1 MTDINQ
7 LSTSDTL
14 TAGDLLPIWRANNSD
29 TRKTSLTTLQAY
41 MQANLT
47 FPSVAAGVSQ
57 FVVQYAA
64 PVATSFTVTL
74 LNNSNNQWLIL
85 SPTGGFAAGTITF
98 PLLANLADNQ
108 EILIVSTQAVTALT
122 ISGNGATV
130 SGAPAGISAN
140 AGLRFKYNALG
151 SIWYRLDEDLDP
163 DLVAIAALSTAGL
176 IARTGAGTAAARTV
190 TGSTGLTVTNGDG
203 VAGNPTLTLDA
214 TLAGI
219 SAVTTAADQL
229 VYSSGVDTFT
239 TTAFTA
245 AGRALVDDATA
256 AAQRTTLGVGT
267 GDSPTFAGLTISD
280 TGNIVL
286 ATGTGTKIGT
296 AAGQKLG
303 FFNAAPVIQ
312 QAGTGET
319 VGFTAGGGTT
329 VTDASTFT
337 GNVGATAYR
346 LSDVVKALKNL
357 GILAS

>member
-1 MTDINQ
+1 
-7 LSTSDTL
+7 
-14 TAGDLLPIWRANNSD
+14 
-29 TRKTSLTTLQAY
+29 

-74 LNNSNNQWLIL
+74 VSTSNNQWLVM
-85 SPTGGFAAGTITF
+85 SPLAAYAAGTITF
-98 PLLANLADNQ
+98 PPVASVVDNQ
-108 EILIVSTQAVTALT
+108 EILIFSTQIVTALT

-130 SGAPAGISAN
+130 AGSPGFISGNGAI
-140 AGLRFKYNALG
+140 RFKYNALG
-151 SIWYRLDEDLDP
+151 SVWYC
-163 DLVAIAALSTAGL
+163 IGLSATP
-176 IARTGAGTAAARTV
+176 RTV
-190 TGSTGLTVTNGDG
+190 TGSTGLSVANGDG
-203 VAGNPTLTLDA
+203 ISGNPTLTLDA

-267 GDSPTFAGLTISD
+267 GDSPQFTAIELGNASDTTLSRSAAGVLAVEGVVVPTISSSDTLSNKTLAGVTISD
-280 TGNIVL
+280 AGNIVL
-286 ATGTGTKIGT
+286 NTTTGTKIGT
-296 AAGQKLG
+296 AAGQKIG
-303 FFNAAPVIQ
+303 FYNATPVIQ

-319 VGFTAGGGTT
+319 VGFTAGGGTG

>member
-1 MTDINQ
+1 VTDINQ

-47 FPSVAAGVSQ
+47 FPSATGQTQ

-64 PVATSFTVTL
+64 PVATGFTVTL
-74 LNNSNNQWLIL
+74 VSTSNNQWLIM
-85 SPTGGFAAGTITF
+85 SPLATYATGTITF
-98 PLLANLADNQ
+98 PPVASCVDNQ
-108 EILIVSTQAVTALT
+108 EILIYSTQIVTTLT
-122 ISGNGATV
+122 LSGNGATIAG
-130 SGAPAGISAN
+130 SPGFITAGGA
-140 AGLRFKYNALG
+140 LRFKYNALG
-151 SIWYRLDEDLDP
+151 SVWYRIG
-163 DLVAIAALSTAGL
+163 LVSTP
-176 IARTGAGTAAARTV
+176 RTV

-203 VAGNPTLTLDA
+203 ISGNPTLTLDA

-239 TTAFTA
+239 TTSFTA

-267 GDSPTFAGLTISD
+267 ADSPTFAGLTIAD
-280 TGNIVL
+280 AGNVVL

-296 AAGQKLG
+296 ATSQKLG
-303 FFNAAPVIQ
+303 FFNATPVIQ

>member
-29 TRKTSLTTLQAY
+29 TRKTSLTTLQAF

-64 PVATSFTVTL
+64 PVATGFTVTL
-74 LNNSNNQWLIL
+74 VSTSNNQWLVM
-85 SPTGGFAAGTITF
+85 SPLATYATGTITF
-98 PLLANLADNQ
+98 PPIASCVDNQ
-108 EILIVSTQAVTALT
+108 EILIYSTQIVTALT
-122 ISGNGATV
+122 ISGNGATI
-130 SGAPAGISAN
+130 AGSPGFISAN
-140 AGLRFKYNALG
+140 GALRFKYNALG
-151 SIWYRLDEDLDP
+151 SVWY
-163 DLVAIAALSTAGL
+163 IIGLSATP
-176 IARTGAGTAAARTV
+176 RTV
-190 TGSTGLTVTNGDG
+190 TGSTGLSVANGDG
-203 VAGNPTLTLDA
+203 IAGNPTLTLDA

-229 VYSSGVDTFT
+229 VYSTGVDTFAT
-239 TTAFTA
+239 TSFTA

-267 GDSPTFAGLTISD
+267 GDSPTFAGLTIAD
-280 TGNIVL
+280 AGNVVL

-296 AAGQKLG
+296 ATSQKLG
-303 FFNAAPVIQ
+303 FFNATPVIQ